1 MVGNAIY
8 RRRKFDV
15 EPVFGHMKRDFGIRR
30 THLRG
35 QRAVENDIG
44 LALMALNL
52 TKFGQSISRLATN
65 FINNLKSGLR
75 FLNRSKIIV
84 RILLLENQ
92 ELIVNSQPLLL
103 F

>member
-1 MVGNAIY
+1 
-8 RRRKFDV
+8 
-15 EPVFGHMKRDFGIRR
+15 
-30 THLRG
+30 
-35 QRAVENDIG
+35 
-44 LALMALNL
+44 MALNL

-92 ELIVNSQPLLL
+92 ELIVNSQPLFLL
-103 F
+103 VGTLLQYQLILEC

>member
-1 MVGNAIY
+1 
-8 RRRKFDV
+8 
-15 EPVFGHMKRDFGIRR
+15 
-30 THLRG
+30 
-35 QRAVENDIG
+35 
-44 LALMALNL
+44 L

-92 ELIVNSQPLLL
+92 ELIVNSQPPLTIIHIRNALTHRQMAG
-103 F
+103 FGKGH

>member
-1 MVGNAIY
+1 
-8 RRRKFDV
+8 
-15 EPVFGHMKRDFGIRR
+15 
-30 THLRG
+30 
-35 QRAVENDIG
+35 
-44 LALMALNL
+44 NL

-92 ELIVNSQPLLL
+92 ELIVNSQPPCVLS
-103 F
+103 

>member
-1 MVGNAIY
+1 
-8 RRRKFDV
+8 
-15 EPVFGHMKRDFGIRR
+15 
-30 THLRG
+30 
-35 QRAVENDIG
+35 
-44 LALMALNL
+44 NL

-92 ELIVNSQPLLL
+92 ELIVNSQPLNKLTLYL
-103 F
+103 FNLAGR

>member
-1 MVGNAIY
+1 
-8 RRRKFDV
+8 
-15 EPVFGHMKRDFGIRR
+15 
-30 THLRG
+30 
-35 QRAVENDIG
+35 
-44 LALMALNL
+44 L

-92 ELIVNSQPLLL
+92 ELIVNSQPLLFTWFKDVL
-103 F
+103 VSKEVDC

>member
-1 MVGNAIY
+1 
-8 RRRKFDV
+8 
-15 EPVFGHMKRDFGIRR
+15 
-30 THLRG
+30 
-35 QRAVENDIG
+35 
-44 LALMALNL
+44 L

-92 ELIVNSQPLLL
+92 ELIVNSQPQGLSNRAIGRQLGVNHQT
-103 F
+103 

>member
-1 MVGNAIY
+1 M
-8 RRRKFDV
+8 
-15 EPVFGHMKRDFGIRR
+15 
-30 THLRG
+30 
-35 QRAVENDIG
+35 ENDIG

-75 FLNRSKIIV
+75 FLNRSKIVV

-92 ELIVNSQPLLL
+92 ELIVNSQPPGFYFGLGVFSQPPFSILVL
-103 F
+103 NYLSIIGDSSPTSTSGG